1 MITLIKQTNDNNH
14 KLSTLYISELLKKK
28 EYSDP
33 KSAVY

>member
-14 KLSTLYISELLKKK
+14 KLSTLHISELLKK

-33 KSAVY
+33 KSAVH